1 MRAIRLS
8 MLILQ
13 MTAAS
18 LFSVSVFAQ
27 RITVSGTVTDQN
39 GEAVIG
45 ASILVPGTT
54 TGVVT
59 DLDGRYS
66 LSNVDPRGS
75 LQYSSVG
82 YSTETVE
89 VLGRTVINM
98 VLEEET
104 EQLDETII
112 VGYAIGNK
120 RTVTGSVERV
130 KAEDMN
136 TGYVASPLDAISGK
150 IPGMLITAAGGNIS
164 STPTVRIRGTSS
176 LSGGS
181 TPLVIIDGTFSNM
194 STLERLNAD
203 DIAEVTVL
211 KDASETAQYGSRG
224 AAGVIVVTTAR
235 GKEGTA
241 SVTYNGTIGISQAY
255 KRIEVMDGDEY
266 RRLSNDKFGGGAMD
280 LGYNTDWQDY
290 VMNKVIL
297 QNNHSIAL
305 SQGSDKG
312 NVRATIGV
320 NDRNGTV
327 KTQRNTN
334 YNARINLTQYA
345 LKKKLRFDVNA
356 SGNYGTNSNPSSPW
370 ASALQWNPT
379 FPTFR
384 NKETGMWDLDPSTF
398 GASHPGE
405 LMESENETVRSGLNL
420 SSRIT
425 YMIIP
430 GLSANVFG
438 SFSYHTNTRKSFTP
452 NDVSSATSTRG
463 QASVNNSE
471 SKDWMT
477 SAQLTYDKIL
487 GKHAINALALVEAQR
502 YSSFSSGAT
511 ARGFE
516 TNYFKWYNLGAGAV
530 VKYGDV
536 SSSASSNTL
545 LSYMMRVNYMY
556 ANKYVVTAN
565 FRTDGSSKLGA
576 NHKWGYFPSASLA
589 WILTEEPFMK
599 DQKLFSNIK
608 LRVGYGVTG
617 NQDAISALNSLEML
631 SPNGV
636 TSYVGQLVTTYS
648 ITRNY
653 NPDLRW
659 EKKYTFDTGV
669 DFSMLKGRI
678 RGTFDYYRSTT
689 KDLLYTYTVPTPPFT
704 FNRLLAN
711 MGEMTNN
718 GVEFSLTGVIIAKKD
733 MNLTVTANMAANR
746 NKLVSLNGQY
756 KGEDLTTPEWITLAS
771 VSAGGLTGNTAVT
784 YMKEGLPVGL
794 FRMPVFD
801 GFDTN
806 EEGQRTYRCKD
817 LDGVEGI
824 DATVNGDVETLGQ
837 VMPKL
842 TSNLN
847 INFSC
852 KHWFASTQLSGAFG
866 HKIYNFTKMDLHNLL
881 RFPTVN
887 LAKDVYDNGIYGLQY
902 HNSYGLEPGDY
913 VNIQYITVGYDLKPK
928 RDAKVANLRVALS
941 CNNLATFTKYTGLTP
956 LIDSQSLTGGTDA
969 RNVYPIMRTYTLQLN
984 FTF

>member
-1 MRAIRLS
+1 MRAKRLS
-8 MLILQ
+8 MRILLL
-13 MTAAS
+13 TAAS
-18 LFSVSVFAQ
+18 LLSVSVFAQ
-27 RITVSGTVTDQN
+27 RITVSGIVTDQN
-39 GEAVIG
+39 GEALIG
-45 ASILVPGTT
+45 VSVLVPGTN

-59 DLDGRYS
+59 NLEGRYTM
-66 LSNVDPRGS
+66 SNVDPRGS
-75 LQYSSVG
+75 LQYSSIG
-82 YSTETVE
+82 YGTVTEE
-89 VLGRTVINM
+89 VQGRTVINV

-104 EQLDETII
+104 EQLDETVV
-112 VGYAIGNK
+112 VGYAVGNK

-130 KAEDMN
+130 KAEEMN

-150 IPGMLITAAGGNIS
+150 IPGMVITSAGGNIS
-164 STPTVRIRGTSS
+164 SSPTVRIRGTSS

-194 STLERLNAD
+194 SVLERLNAD

-211 KDASETAQYGSRG
+211 KDAAETAQYGSRG

-241 SVTYNGTIGISQAY
+241 SITYNGTFGISQAY
-255 KRIEVMDGDEY
+255 KRIEVMDGDEF

-290 VMNKVIL
+290 VMNKMVT

-320 NDRNGTV
+320 NDRNGMV
-327 KTQRNTN
+327 KTQRNTT

-345 LKKKLRFDVNA
+345 LKKKLKVDLNA

-370 ASALQWNPT
+370 AAALQWNPT

-384 NKETGMWDLDPSTF
+384 NPETDMWDIDPSTF

-405 LMESENETVRSGLNL
+405 LMESENATSRAGMNI

-425 YMIIP
+425 YTIVP

-438 SFSYHTNTRKSFTP
+438 SFSYNTNSRKSFSP
-452 NDVSSATSTRG
+452 NNLSSTTSDRG
-463 QASVNNSE
+463 SASVNTSE

-477 SAQLTYDKIL
+477 SAQLTYDKVL

-502 YSSFSSGAT
+502 YFSFSSGAT

-516 TNYFKWYNLGAGAV
+516 TNYFKWYNLKAGAT

-536 SSSASSNTL
+536 TSSASSNSL
-545 LSYMMRVNYMY
+545 LSYMTRVNYMFD
-556 ANKYVVTAN
+556 NKYVVTAN
-565 FRTDGSSKLGA
+565 FRADGSSKLGA
-576 NHKWGYFPSASLA
+576 NNKWGFFPSASLA
-589 WILTEEPFMK
+589 WIVTEEPFMK
-599 DQKLFSNIK
+599 NQKLFSNLK
-608 LRVGYGVTG
+608 FRVGYGVTG

-636 TSYVGQLVTTYS
+636 TSYVGKMVTTYS

-718 GVEFSLTGVIIAKKD
+718 GVELSVTGVVISNRD
-733 MNLTVTANMAANR
+733 MNFTVTGNVAANR

-801 GFDTN
+801 GFDTDA
-806 EEGQRTYRCKD
+806 EGHRTYRCKD
-817 LDGVEGI
+817 IDGNEGI

-842 TSNLN
+842 TANLN
-847 INFSC
+847 LNFSY
-852 KHWFASTQLSGAFG
+852 KHWFVTSQLSGAFG

-887 LAKDVYDNGIYGLQY
+887 LAADVYDNGVYGLQY

-913 VNIQYITVGYDLKPK
+913 VNIQYLTFGYDLKPK
-928 RDAKVANLRVALS
+928 RNAAVSNLRISLS

-984 FTF
+984 LTF

>member
-1 MRAIRLS
+1 MKAKRLLIRSL
-8 MLILQ
+8 LLC
-13 MTAAS
+13 AAT
-18 LFSVSVFAQ
+18 LLSVSAFAQ

-39 GEAVIG
+39 GETVIG
-45 ASILVPGTT
+45 ASVMVPGTN
-54 TGVVT
+54 TGAVT
-59 DLDGRYS
+59 DLDGRYT
-66 LSNVDPRGS
+66 LANVDPRGS
-75 LQYSSVG
+75 LQYSSIG
-82 YSTETVE
+82 YSTVTVE
-89 VLGRTVINM
+89 VQGRTVINV

-104 EQLDETII
+104 EQLDETVI
-112 VGYAIGNK
+112 VGYAVGNK

-150 IPGMLITAAGGNIS
+150 IPGMVITAAGGNIS

-181 TPLVIIDGTFSNM
+181 TPLVIIDGTFSSM
-194 STLERLNAD
+194 SVLERLNAD

-235 GKEGTA
+235 GKQGTA
-241 SVTYNGTIGISQAY
+241 SVSYNGTVGLSQAY
-255 KRIEVMDGDEY
+255 KRIEVMDGDEF
-266 RRLSNDKFGGGAMD
+266 RRLSKDKFGGSAMD
-280 LGYNTDWQDY
+280 LGYSTDWQDY
-290 VMNKVIL
+290 VMNKLIL

-345 LKKKLRFDVNA
+345 LNKNLRFDVNA

-370 ASALQWNPT
+370 AAALQWNPT
-379 FPTFR
+379 FPTHR
-384 NKETGMWDLDPSTF
+384 DEETGMWDIDPSTF

-405 LMESENETVRSGLNL
+405 LMESENATTRAGLNL

-425 YMIIP
+425 YTIIP
-430 GLSANVFG
+430 GLTFNVFG
-438 SFSYHTNTRKSFTP
+438 SFSYSTNSRKSFTP
-452 NDVSSATSTRG
+452 NNLSSSTSDRG
-463 QASVNNSE
+463 TASVTTSE
-471 SKDWMT
+471 SKDWMA
-477 SAQLTYDKIL
+477 SAQLTYDKVI
-487 GKHAINALALVEAQR
+487 GDHSINALALVEAQR

-516 TNYFKWYNLGAGAV
+516 TNYFKWYNLRAGAT

-536 SSSASSNTL
+536 TSSASSNSL
-545 LSYMMRVNYMY
+545 LSYMTRVNYMFK
-556 ANKYVVTAN
+556 NRYVVTAN
-565 FRTDGSSKLGA
+565 LRADGASKLGA
-576 NHKWGYFPSASLA
+576 NNKWGFFPSASLA

-599 DQKLFSNIK
+599 NQNLFSNIK

-631 SPNGV
+631 SPNGI
-636 TSYVGQLVTTYS
+636 TSYGSKMVTTYS

-659 EKKYTFDTGV
+659 EKKYTFDAGV

-678 RGTFDYYRSTT
+678 RGTIDYYRSTT

-718 GVEFSLTGVIIAKKD
+718 GVEISLTGAIISTKD
-733 MNLTVTANMAANR
+733 MNLTVTANAAANR
-746 NKLVSLNGQY
+746 NKLVSLNGTY
-756 KGEDLTTPEWITLAS
+756 KGEELTTPEWITLAS

-794 FRMPVFD
+794 FRMPVFE

-806 EEGQRTYRCKD
+806 AEGQRTYRCKEI
-817 LDGVEGI
+817 DGNEGI

-842 TSNLN
+842 TSNLS
-847 INFSC
+847 INFSY
-852 KHWFASTQLSGAFG
+852 KHWFVTTQLSGAFG

-887 LAKDVYDNGIYGLQY
+887 LAADVYDNGIYGLQY

-913 VNIQYITVGYDLKPK
+913 VNIQYVTVGYDLKPK
-928 RDAKVANLRVALS
+928 RGAAISNMRVSLS
-941 CNNLATFTKYTGLTP
+941 CNNLATITKYTGLTP

-969 RNVYPIMRTYTLQLN
+969 RNVYPIMRTFTLQVNL
-984 FTF
+984 TF